1 VKLALSELDSSAI
14 RRRNDK
20 TCELAGKDSVDVHY
34 PFAAP
39 GTARQ
44 LGPCFIFCYFY
55 RLSFL
60 SFVIPTPNGGGI
72 FLRITAGQIHSGESL
87 HATAG

>member
-1 VKLALSELDSSAI
+1 VTLAWLELDSSAI

-20 TCELAGKDSVDVHY
+20 TCESAGKDFVDVQY
-34 PFAAP
+34 LLGLP
-39 GTARQ
+39 ARHTSSAR
-44 LGPCFIFCYFY
+44 FY

-60 SFVIPTPNGGGI
+60 SLVIPTPNGGGI
-72 FLRITAGQIHSGESL
+72 FLRITAGPIHSGERL

>member
-1 VKLALSELDSSAI
+1 VTLALSELDSSAI

-20 TCELAGKDSVDVHY
+20 ICEVAGKDSVDVHY
-34 PFAAP
+34 LWGSRHDTPTPA
-39 GTARQ
+39 
-44 LGPCFIFCYFY
+44 LFY

-72 FLRITAGQIHSGESL
+72 FVRITAGQIHSGESL
-87 HATAG
+87 HPTAG